1 MKKILVAIF
10 LSLLMTGTV
19 AQSQPPV
26 KNKLF
31 NAIDWDDEET
41 RSRIIAEA
49 MNGSKLQEG
58 KEKGE
63 SLFYFLEELTP
74 YTGWAR
80 HEISDAIGGLVRLVR
95 FKGGK
100 NQGHVIFRK
109 NGNKLRKLKVDNFK
123 DGKIHGLST
132 EWYENGQKS
141 LECNFKD
148 GKQDGSWIQWHE
160 DGTESLR
167 ATYEDDNQVGLSRA
181 WYENGRKKSEI
192 NYKDGKVATVVVWKP
207 NGEKC
212 PITNVKGGNGVEAEY
227 FEKQTEPNRFC
238 WAFIYMDGEKICWRP
253 RQVSWHE
260 NGQMRFVAS
269 FLGEKR
275 DGQWIEWFENG
286 QMRFQGNFKD
296 DNKDGPWTYWHENG
310 RKQSEEIFRDGKLNG
325 LAKEWD
331 DQGRKETESS
341 WKEGKMDGLLSRW
354 YENGQKEGEANFK
367 EGKLWSV
374 VVWKPG
380 GEKCSVTNVENGS
393 GVWVLYEEDGIEE
406 SRRYYLDGKKASLRF
421 VFPPPAAP
429 SENEPKSENRPK
441 QGEADFLF
449 DDKFPIASPI

>member
-1 MKKILVAIF
+1 MEKILVAIF
-10 LSLLMTGTV
+10 VSLLMTGTWT
-19 AQSQPPV
+19 QSQPPV
-26 KNKLF
+26 KNKLL

-63 SLFYFLEELTP
+63 SLFYFLEEQTP

-100 NQGHVIFRK
+100 NQGLVIFRK
-109 NGNKLRKLKVDNFK
+109 NGNKLRKLRVDNFK
-123 DGKIHGLST
+123 DGKMHGLST
-132 EWYENGQKS
+132 E
-141 LECNFKD
+141 
-148 GKQDGSWIQWHE
+148 
-160 DGTESLR
+160 
-167 ATYEDDNQVGLSRA
+167 

-238 WAFIYMDGEKICWRP
+238 WALIYMDGKKISWRP

-310 RKQSEEIFRDGKLNG
+310 RKQSEEIFRDGKLDG

-331 DQGRKETESS
+331 DQGRKETESN
-341 WKEGKMDGLLSRW
+341 WKEGKMDGLLARW

-393 GVWVLYEEDGIEE
+393 GVWVLYDENGIEE
-406 SRRYYLDGKKASLRF
+406 NRRYYLDGKKASLRF

-441 QGEADFLF
+441 QGEAELLF
-449 DDKFPIASPI
+449 EEKFPSASPI